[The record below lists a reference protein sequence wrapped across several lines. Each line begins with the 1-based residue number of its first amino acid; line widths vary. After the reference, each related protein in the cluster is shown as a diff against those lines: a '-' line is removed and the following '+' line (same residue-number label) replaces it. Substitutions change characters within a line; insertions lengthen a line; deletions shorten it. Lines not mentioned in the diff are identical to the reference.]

1 MGAASAS
8 LTDLRYMETKP
19 ILPILAASRSAK
31 ALAVVVFLSP
41 MSTEDKDGTA
51 VSLDDGIAT
60 AKVPNW
66 SSPSLRSTM
75 HAFFV
80 SR

>member
-1 MGAASAS
+1 
-8 LTDLRYMETKP
+8 METKP
-19 ILPILAASRSAK
+19 ILPAFAANRSAN

-41 MSTEDKDGTA
+41 MRIEDNEGATFSDVG
-51 VSLDDGIAT
+51 GIAT
-60 AKVPNW
+60 ARVPNW

-75 HAFFV
+75 QAFFV

>member
-1 MGAASAS
+1 
-8 LTDLRYMETKP
+8 METKLIFP
-19 ILPILAASRSAK
+19 VFAANRSAR

-41 MSTEDKDGTA
+41 MRIEDSDGTA
-51 VSLDDGIAT
+51 TSDVGGIAT

-66 SSPSLRSTM
+66 SSPSLKSTM
-75 HAFFV
+75 QPFLV